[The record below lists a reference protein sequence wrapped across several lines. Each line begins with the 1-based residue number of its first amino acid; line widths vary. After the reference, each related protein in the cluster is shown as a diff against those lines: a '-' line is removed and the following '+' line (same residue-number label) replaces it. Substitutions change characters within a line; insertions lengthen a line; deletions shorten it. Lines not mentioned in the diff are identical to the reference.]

1 MALNQ
6 AYDLHHTK
14 SFEHKRRKERRV
26 CTYDRQSLMIGTTA
40 ALTGLC
46 FGIGT
51 GVLLAPHSG
60 ARTRR
65 QLKHF
70 TEDVVD
76 DTKEAIEDVIDRGKH
91 LMAVR

>member
-1 MALNQ
+1 M
-6 AYDLHHTK
+6 Y
-14 SFEHKRRKERRV
+14 
-26 CTYDRQSLMIGTTA
+26 YDRQSLMIGTTA
-40 ALTGLC
+40 AFTGFC

-51 GVLLAPHSG
+51 GLLLAPHSG

-70 TEDVVD
+70 TEDMID
-76 DTKEAIEDVIDRGKH
+76 DTKEALEEVLDRGKH

>member
-1 MALNQ
+1 M
-6 AYDLHHTK
+6 Y
-14 SFEHKRRKERRV
+14 
-26 CTYDRQSLMIGTTA
+26 YDRQSLMISTTA
-40 ALTGLC
+40 ALTGFC

-51 GVLLAPHSG
+51 GLLLAPHSG

-70 TEDVVD
+70 TEDMID
-76 DTKEAIEDVIDRGKH
+76 DTKEALEEVIDRGKH